1 MPGPRIEM
9 DLMQTFSDVRVAVV
23 GLASMGKV
31 TSNGGSVGTPLTTC
45 MIGLG
50 RLMSGS

>member
-1 MPGPRIEM
+1 MH
-9 DLMQTFSDVRVAVV
+9 LMQTFSDVGAATV
-23 GLASMGKV
+23 GLAATGEV
-31 TSNGGSVGTPLTTC
+31 TNNGGSAGTPPTTC